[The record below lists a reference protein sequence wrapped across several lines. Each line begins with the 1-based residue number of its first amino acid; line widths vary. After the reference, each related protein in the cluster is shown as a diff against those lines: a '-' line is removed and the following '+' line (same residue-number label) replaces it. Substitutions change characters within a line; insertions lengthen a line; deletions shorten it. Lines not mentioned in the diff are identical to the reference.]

1 MARETFEGRSAAEA
15 AIKACERLGV
25 SRSQLKY
32 DVVSEDG
39 EGLDRRVVI
48 AVDVTAAPSP
58 ASMPTADEIDDDD
71 FVDDEE
77 PPRRDE
83 VPDRADR
90 GDRGSRGGARGRGGR
105 SRRGRSGNGRETRSR
120 RGRGDRDRDSRDR
133 GRNSGRG
140 RSRRGQTR
148 RGPDDEGIDALLNL
162 EVLPPEDY
170 EPRAAVDS
178 DPSPRGALALTVIAE
193 LLQHLGFEMEK
204 FRVQDDEEEIHFD
217 LRGDSLEK
225 LIGKKGEPLLAL
237 QFLVNRIVDR
247 GEEEGEQHIVLDAAG
262 YRHRRRTA
270 LAELATKLAERAK
283 EEGKVVRLSPMSAHD
298 RRIFHI
304 TLQELDGISTRSQGG
319 GLYRP
324 LLIIPDV
331 EDADDGMDDE
341 DDED

>member
-1 MARETFEGRSAAEA
+1 M
-15 AIKACERLGV
+15 
-25 SRSQLKY
+25 
-32 DVVSEDG
+32 
-39 EGLDRRVVI
+39 
-48 AVDVTAAPSP
+48 
-58 ASMPTADEIDDDD
+58 
-71 FVDDEE
+71 
-77 PPRRDE
+77 
-83 VPDRADR
+83 
-90 GDRGSRGGARGRGGR
+90 
-105 SRRGRSGNGRETRSR
+105 
-120 RGRGDRDRDSRDR
+120 
-133 GRNSGRG
+133 
-140 RSRRGQTR
+140 
-148 RGPDDEGIDALLNL
+148 
-162 EVLPPEDY
+162 
-170 EPRAAVDS
+170 DS